1 MDFENFFWII
11 PLLYLL
17 RRLLFG
23 SRKKQKARKPA
34 TQAPRPALSQ
44 KDRDDLQEGL
54 GEIGRALGL
63 PADIFQEHG
72 GKTTASPAPSTIPA
86 AREEPDVLF
95 SATAAE
101 EAVAYDAW
109 AEPVYEPDA
118 RFAEE
123 EAFEAEGWLSAPD
136 PSHANLKNQGGENG
150 DLTFLGDAQK
160 ETEDAEIPSPYVRP
174 ARADHALRR
183 LAATAS
189 LKEAVLLKEILD
201 RPVSLRPG
209 PRLPFKS

>member
-23 SRKKQKARKPA
+23 SRKKQKAPKPA

-44 KDRDDLQEGL
+44 KDRDDVQEGL

-63 PADIFQEHG
+63 PADLFQERE
-72 GKTTASPAPSTIPA
+72 GKTAAAVAPSLTPS

-95 SATAAE
+95 SAAAGE
-101 EAVAYDAW
+101 MVAYDAW
-109 AEPVYEPDA
+109 AEPIYEPDA
-118 RFAEE
+118 RFADE
-123 EAFEAEGWLSAPD
+123 EAFEAEGRLPAPD
-136 PSHANLKNQGGENG
+136 PVHANLKNQGGENG
-150 DLTFLGDAQK
+150 DLTFLSDAQ
-160 ETEDAEIPSPYVRP
+160 EEAEGADAPSPYVRP
-174 ARADHALRR
+174 ARADPALRR

-189 LKEAVLLKEILD
+189 LQEAVLLKEILD

-209 PRLPFKS
+209 PRLPFRS

>member
-63 PADIFQEHG
+63 PADLFQEHG
-72 GKTTASPAPSTIPA
+72 GKTAAAPAPSPTPS

-95 SATAAE
+95 SAAAGE
-101 EAVAYDAW
+101 MVAYDAW
-109 AEPVYEPDA
+109 AEPVYKSDA
-118 RFAEE
+118 RFADE
-123 EAFEAEGWLSAPD
+123 EAFKAEGRLPAPD
-136 PSHANLKNQGGENG
+136 PIHANLKNQGGENG
-150 DLTFLGDAQK
+150 DLNFLGDAQ
-160 ETEDAEIPSPYVRP
+160 EEAEGAGIPSPYVRP

-189 LKEAVLLKEILD
+189 LQEAVLLKEILD
-201 RPVSLRPG
+201 RPVSLRGG

>member
-63 PADIFQEHG
+63 PADLFQEHG
-72 GKTTASPAPSTIPA
+72 GKTAPSPTPA
-86 AREEPDVLF
+86 AREEPDPLF
-95 SATAAE
+95 SAAAGE
-101 EAVAYDAW
+101 MVAYDAW
-109 AEPVYEPDA
+109 AEPVYESDA
-118 RFAEE
+118 RFADE
-123 EAFEAEGWLSAPD
+123 EAFEAEGRLPAPD
-136 PSHANLKNQGGENG
+136 QIHANLKNQGGENG
-150 DLTFLGDAQK
+150 DLTFLGDAQ
-160 ETEDAEIPSPYVRP
+160 EEAESAEIPSPYVRP
-174 ARADHALRR
+174 ARADPALRR

-209 PRLPFKS
+209 PRLPFRSI

>member
-23 SRKKQKARKPA
+23 SRKKQKARQPA

-63 PADIFQEHG
+63 PADLFQEHG

-86 AREEPDVLF
+86 AREEPAPLF
-95 SATAAE
+95 SAAAE
-101 EAVAYDAW
+101 ETVAYDAW
-109 AEPVYEPDA
+109 AEPVYESDA
-118 RFAEE
+118 RFADE
-123 EAFEAEGWLSAPD
+123 EAFETEGWLPAPD
-136 PSHANLKNQGGENG
+136 PGHANLKKQGGENG
-150 DLTFLGDAQK
+150 DLNFLGDAQEEAEDV
-160 ETEDAEIPSPYVRP
+160 ETPSPYVRP

-189 LKEAVLLKEILD
+189 LQEAVLLKEILD